1 MKTTAAIVRS
11 AEQPFEITTVEIGEP
26 GPGEVQ
32 VQVLAAGVCHTDAIV
47 RDQIYPTFLPAVF
60 GHEGAGIVLAVG
72 SGVTAVQPNDRVVLG
87 FNSCGQCLKCLSGK
101 PAYCENF
108 YAYNFACT
116 RTDGS
121 TAFSENGEKVGS
133 HFFGQSTFAQV
144 TNASVR
150 SVVKIDDD
158 VPLEFL
164 GPLGCGLST
173 GAGAILNSLGVH
185 AGDSVAVFGTG
196 AVGSAA
202 IMAASATGATTIIA
216 VDIHDSRLEMA
227 KELGATHT
235 INSRNED
242 PAEKIKEI
250 TGDGVQ
256 YALDTTGVVAVTRQA
271 ADSLGINGTVGLV
284 GAPAPGTE
292 ATFEVGASLVRGW
305 KFQTII
311 EGDAVP
317 QAFIPKLVQLWRDG
331 KFPIE
336 KLVRTYPLEQIN
348 EAFAD
353 SASGEVIKPIIT
365 FSA

>member
-1 MKTTAAIVRS
+1 MQTLAAIVR
-11 AEQPFEITTVEIGEP
+11 ATEQPFEIATIDLDEP
-26 GPGEVQ
+26 RPDEVQ
-32 VQVLAAGVCHTDAIV
+32 VRVIAAGVCPTDAIV

-60 GHEGAGIVLAVG
+60 GHEGAGVVVAVG
-72 SGVTAVQPNDRVVLG
+72 SAITSVKPDDKVVLG
-87 FNSCGQCLKCLSGK
+87 FNSCGQCLKCLGGK
-101 PAYCENF
+101 PAYCEKF
-108 YAYNFACT
+108 YDHNFACT
-116 RTDGS
+116 RDDGS
-121 TAFSENGEKVGS
+121 TAFSEDGEQVGS
-133 HFFGQSTFAQV
+133 HFFGQSTFANY
-144 TNASVR
+144 TNVSAR
-150 SVVKIDDD
+150 SVVKVDDD
-158 VPLEFL
+158 VPLELL

-173 GAGAILNSLGVH
+173 GAGAILNSLGVR
-185 AGDSVAVFGTG
+185 AGDTVAVFGTG

-202 IMAASATGATTIIA
+202 IMAAAATGATTIIA
-216 VDIHDSRLEMA
+216 VDIHNSRLEMT

-235 INSRNED
+235 INSKDED
-242 PAEKIKEI
+242 PAEKIKEL

-256 YALDTTGVVAVTRQA
+256 FALDTTGVVAVTRQA
-271 ADSLGINGTVGLV
+271 ADSLAINGTVGLV

-317 QAFIPKLVQLWRDG
+317 QDFIPRLVHLWRQG

-348 EAFAD
+348 DAFAG

-365 FSA
+365 FP